1 LEGTSV
7 LWDSL
12 AHNAY
17 GIYLVHYFFVNW
29 LQYLFLQAANP
40 RINPQLGRDRSAT
53 KDSRG
58 RQAHLL
64 HQCGQLR
71 PHEPRTNTVASQE

>member
-40 RINPQLGRDRSAT
+40 RLAKGLIVIALESILSWA
-53 KDSRG
+53 
-58 RQAHLL
+58 AIAV
-64 HQCGQLR
+64 LR
-71 PHEPRTNTVASQE
+71 RIPAVARLIYYISVGN